1 MSFVVVS
8 WLGLCV
14 WQKGL
19 WCCFTFWVS
28 VRLRKKKRND
38 SKSIKQHEKRWLLK
52 KKTPEQNDWR
62 FFSFYHCFL
71 NFLFVFWCL
80 KLLCVK
86 KRKKKTAVVTFWPC
100 VQCNIENTS
109 FSHLYFVLIS
119 QPICLSVC
127 LSSCPSPFIRRNLQ
141 PTKQEIFLFYIL
153 FLFLWNTTLREKKNL
168 NRKNNE
174 TETENTKK
182 KRRKKE
188 KLKQS
193 CHTSHNTKLKGTWEE
208 SGTCESSKMHI

>member
-1 MSFVVVS
+1 M
-8 WLGLCV
+8 LKTALC
-14 WQKGL
+14 
-19 WCCFTFWVS
+19 
-28 VRLRKKKRND
+28 
-38 SKSIKQHEKRWLLK
+38 
-52 KKTPEQNDWR
+52 
-62 FFSFYHCFL
+62 
-71 NFLFVFWCL
+71 
-80 KLLCVK
+80 K

-182 KRRKKE
+182 KKK
-188 KLKQS
+188 KKKNWNNLVIP
-193 CHTSHNTKLKGTWEE
+193 HTTQN
-208 SGTCESSKMHI
+208 SKELGRSQAHVKVQRCIYRFKKKCIC